1 MKNVFSTKYRSYA
14 KAVIDEVIKIY
25 GSPVQYKEKVWGKEI
40 EKEEVMAI
48 AERYMQGTKLYV
60 DVFFGKSLVTTMSG
74 HNLSL
79 VPTPNYY
86 RDIRFK
92 SLLDH
97 EIGTHYIRNQNH

>member
-48 AERYMQGTKLYV
+48 AERYM
-60 DVFFGKSLVTTMSG
+60 
-74 HNLSL
+74 
-79 VPTPNYY
+79 
-86 RDIRFK
+86 
-92 SLLDH
+92 
-97 EIGTHYIRNQNH
+97 